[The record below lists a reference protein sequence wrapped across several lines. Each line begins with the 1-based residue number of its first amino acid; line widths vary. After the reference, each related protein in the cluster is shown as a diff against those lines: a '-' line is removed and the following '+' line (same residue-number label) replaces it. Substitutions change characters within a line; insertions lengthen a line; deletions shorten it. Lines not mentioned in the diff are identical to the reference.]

1 MSNGDFSKG
10 DASGEWLQSPAPDD
24 SPVMASDD
32 ALLRVE
38 GLVKHFPIK
47 SGVFK
52 HTVGAVRAVD
62 GVDLSVRK
70 GETLGVVGE
79 SGCGK
84 TTLGRT
90 IIKLLEPTS
99 GSILFEGQDITS
111 LKRRA
116 MRPIRRE
123 IQIVFQD
130 PYASLNPRMTVSE
143 IVAEPLRIHNIY
155 GSEGKQRVG
164 ELLRTVGLSPEHG
177 NRFPHEFSGGQRQR
191 IGVAR
196 ALALNPS
203 LIILDEPVS
212 ALDVSIQA
220 QVVNL
225 LASLQNDFGLT
236 YLFIA
241 HDLSVV
247 RHVSDRIAVMYL
259 GKIVEV
265 GPRDDVY
272 RAPMHPYTQALL
284 SAVPIESPNQRGKR
298 SRIVL
303 EGDVPSPANPP
314 SGCRF
319 RTRCWK
325 AQEICAEQEPPLVA
339 RDPARPELL
348 SACHFAEALRPLE
361 LSEDQAPVAA
371 PTVEV

>member
-1 MSNGDFSKG
+1 MSTGEGAN
-10 DASGEWLQSPAPDD
+10 GEWLQSPAPDD

-47 SGVFK
+47 AGVFK

-90 IIKLLEPTS
+90 IIKLVEPTS
-99 GSILFEGQDITS
+99 GSIVFDGRDITG
-111 LKRRA
+111 LGRRA
-116 MRPIRRE
+116 MRPVRRE

-155 GSEGKQRVG
+155 GGEGKKRVS

-203 LIILDEPVS
+203 LIVLDEPVS

-236 YLFIA
+236 YMFIA

-265 GPRDDVY
+265 GPRDDIY

-339 RDPARPELL
+339 HDPARPEVL
-348 SACHFAEALRPLE
+348 SACHFAEVLRPLE
-361 LSEDQAPVAA
+361 LSADEAPAEA
-371 PTVEV
+371 STTTI